1 MWLVHQRHGQ
11 YTIVEKNIQGTRL
24 YDIIWDPWNMYNIPK
39 TYHISGEK
47 VLDTI
52 LHMIAHINVFPILTQ
67 FGILT
72 MLHY

>member
-1 MWLVHQRHGQ
+1 MTSYETHE
-11 YTIVEKNIQGTRL
+11 I
-24 YDIIWDPWNMYNIPK
+24 MYNIPK

-52 LHMIAHINVFPILTQ
+52 LHMIAHINIFPIFDT
-67 FGILT
+67 IRNLT

>member
-11 YTIVEKNIQGTRL
+11 YTIDEKNIQGTRL
-24 YDIIWDPWNMYNIPK
+24 CDIIWDLWNIYNIPK

-47 VLDTI
+47 ALDTI
-52 LHMIAHINVFPILTQ
+52 LHMIAHINIFPIFDTIQ
-67 FGILT
+67 NLT